1 MTPARATAAVRKAL
15 RLAAG
20 RRALES
26 ARAHYAPGELTVL
39 ALRRDRTSNV
49 NARVVAQMGK

>member
-1 MTPARATAAVRKAL
+1 MSAEMKQTL